1 MHIEQSHE
9 TQRLN
14 DLLAAIAAAEVQR
27 RQILAGWAQNRAE
40 AKRRQQQQTAAVMGR
55 IWETT
60 EGQDN
65 G

>member
-1 MHIEQSHE
+1 MHVEQKGE

-27 RQILAGWAQNRAE
+27 RQILAGWAQNRAKAE
-40 AKRRQQQQTAAVMGR
+40 ERKQKQIACVMAP